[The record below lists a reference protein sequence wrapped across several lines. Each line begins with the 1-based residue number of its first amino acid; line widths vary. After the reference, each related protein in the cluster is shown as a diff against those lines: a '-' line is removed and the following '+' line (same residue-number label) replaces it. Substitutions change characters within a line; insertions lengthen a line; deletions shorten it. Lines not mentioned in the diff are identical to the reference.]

1 MDGGTPL
8 GPGVRVLSLLLG
20 LSGFAL
26 AGGLTL
32 EGLVGAAV
40 PEGDWSPRTNWSVYA
55 LYRFDQMVLFGPG
68 IGYEG
73 VSGRPSGTI
82 DGKLQ
87 VRLPIGRILLPYL
100 AGEAGAGL
108 RPNFGSSYFL
118 WRAGAGL
125 DLKLGDR
132 SSLLAETGWSAF
144 HRYDLR
150 AGLLLD
156 F

>member
-1 MDGGTPL
+1 MDGPTPI
-8 GPGVRVLSLLLG
+8 GANVRLFPLLLCLAGFGFGSGLSLEG
-20 LSGFAL
+20 M
-26 AGGLTL
+26 GGM
-32 EGLVGAAV
+32 AV
-40 PEGDWSPRTNWSVYA
+40 PQGDWSPRTNGSVYA

-73 VSGRPSGTI
+73 VSGRPAGML

-87 VRLPIGRILLPYL
+87 VRLPIGRTLMPYL

-108 RPNFGSSYFL
+108 RPDFGSSYFL
-118 WRAGAGL
+118 WRAGVGL

-132 SSLLAETGWSAF
+132 SSLLAESGWSTF

>member
-1 MDGGTPL
+1 LKIFPILLCLAGFATSGG
-8 GPGVRVLSLLLG
+8 LSLEGMLG
-20 LSGFAL
+20 
-26 AGGLTL
+26 T
-32 EGLVGAAV
+32 AV
-40 PEGDWSPRTNWSVYA
+40 PEGEWTPRTNWSVHA

-73 VSGRPSGTI
+73 VSGRPTGMV

-87 VRLPIGRILLPYL
+87 VRLPIGRTLMPYV

-108 RPNFGSSYFL
+108 RPNLGNSYFL
-118 WRAGAGL
+118 WRAGVGL

-132 SSLLAETGWSAF
+132 SSLLAESGWSAF

-150 AGLLLD
+150 VGLLLD

>member
-1 MDGGTPL
+1 
-8 GPGVRVLSLLLG
+8 VRILSLLLCLAAFGSAAG
-20 LSGFAL
+20 LS
-26 AGGLTL
+26 L
-32 EGLVGAAV
+32 EGMGGVAV
-40 PEGDWSPRTNWSVYA
+40 PQGDWSPRANWSVHA

-73 VSGRPSGTI
+73 VSGRPSGML

-87 VRLPIGRILLPYL
+87 VRLPIGRTLMPYL

-118 WRAGAGL
+118 WRAGGGL

-132 SSLLAETGWSAF
+132 SSLLAESGWSSF
-144 HRYDLR
+144 HRYYLR

>member
-1 MDGGTPL
+1 LKFFPILLCLAGLATSGG
-8 GPGVRVLSLLLG
+8 LSLEGMLG
-20 LSGFAL
+20 
-26 AGGLTL
+26 T
-32 EGLVGAAV
+32 AV
-40 PEGDWSPRTNWSVYA
+40 PEGDWSPRTNWSVHA

-68 IGYEG
+68 IGYEC
-73 VSGRPSGTI
+73 VAGRPSGMI

-87 VRLPIGRILLPYL
+87 IRLPLGRTLMPYI

-108 RPNFGSSYFL
+108 RPSLGNSYFL
-118 WRAGAGL
+118 WRAGGGL

-132 SSLLAETGWSAF
+132 SSLLAESGWSAF
-144 HRYDLR
+144 HRYYLR